1 MATPD
6 SSLIIADTSGIY
18 SLINQDD
25 RNHDAALEASSR
37 LQHEQTTILVPWEV
51 FTETVNILGKKV
63 GHDVAGRAGRHLLD
77 SPAFAVIETQ
87 DTARAHA
94 LDRYDGQPQSVSFT
108 DCVVMAV
115 ADEYG
120 TKRIF
125 GFDEA
130 FRKNGYHVLTH
141 NPQSRAA

>member
-6 SSLIIADTSGIY
+6 TSLIIADTSGIY

-25 RNHDAALEASSR
+25 RNHEAALEASTD
-37 LQHEQTTILVPWEV
+37 LQQEQSPILVPWEV

-63 GHDVAGRAGRHLLD
+63 NHDLAVRAGRHLLA
-77 SPAFAVIETQ
+77 SPAFAIIETQ

-94 LDRYDGQPQSVSFT
+94 LDRFEAQPQSVSFT

-115 ADEYG
+115 AEEYG
-120 TKRIF
+120 TKRVF

-130 FRKNGYHVLTH
+130 FAKNGYRIIGEEV
-141 NPQSRAA
+141 QRRAA